1 MEEGIVHAAFVDV
14 QDPCGPGGPLSP
26 ETSEF
31 VNLERQL
38 IMDEPN
44 FIIGQQGQS
53 PVPNIPIGNVQLF
66 FTFMIILHTRW
77 RFITMSAV
85 CLHSNNQ

>member
-53 PVPNIPIGNVQLF
+53 PVPNIPIGKVQLF
-66 FTFMIILHTRW
+66 SLHDS
-77 RFITMSAV
+77 FS
-85 CLHSNNQ
+85 H